1 MANLTR
7 GVLSIMVGA
16 IAGDGGP
23 GTSLAVLGLTKKGT
37 AKMTQ
42 ADGTTTDLFAEEQDQ
57 PVDSITTQGD
67 ITFVWTVMNPDT
79 ATLVTLFGGTASGT
93 SPNKIW
99 NMPASVV
106 SQELTV
112 KITPKKG
119 MSVIFPR
126 AQVTARLNGDFT
138 SEDLFG
144 IDVTVKALVPTKSG
158 VGPVQFVE

>member
-7 GVLSIMVGA
+7 GVLSIALGA

-23 GTSLAVLGLTKKGT
+23 GTSLTTLGYTKKGT
-37 AKMTQ
+37 AKMAQ
-42 ADGTTTDLFAEEQDQ
+42 ADANITNLYAEENDQ

-67 ITFVWTVMNPDT
+67 ITFSWTVMNPDT

-93 SPNKIW
+93 TPNKTW

-119 MSVIFPR
+119 MAVVFPR
-126 AQVTARLNGDFT
+126 ASVTAKLNGDFS

-144 IDVTVKALVPTKSG
+144 VDVTIKALVPTKSG
-158 VGPVQFVE
+158 VGPVQFIE